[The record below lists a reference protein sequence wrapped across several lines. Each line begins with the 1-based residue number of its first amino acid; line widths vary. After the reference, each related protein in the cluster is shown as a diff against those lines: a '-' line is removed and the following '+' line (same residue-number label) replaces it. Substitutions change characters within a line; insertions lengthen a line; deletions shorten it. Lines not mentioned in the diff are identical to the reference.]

1 MGQRILLMVG
11 PVLVALVIA
20 GAILAAAGVDPLA
33 YYGYVLQRGLFSA
46 VGIQQTLTRMAP
58 LLFVAAGCFI
68 AGSICESA
76 QNTLDRWYLTGTPP
90 SLLDLLF
97 NTLIVAGLAA
107 QILSVSDSPWAWL
120 APVAVVAYAAS
131 YLAGW
136 PTPPWQALAGVA
148 AAAIE
153 KTASQRG

>member
-58 LLFVAAGCFI
+58 LLFIAAGLII
-68 AGSICESA
+68 AFRAGIWNLGTDGQFLLGAVTAAASA
-76 QNTLDRWYLTGTPP
+76 PWLVSFVPVW
-90 SLLDLLF
+90 
-97 NTLIVAGLAA
+97 LALVMSF
-107 QILSVSDSPWAWL
+107 ILSVL
-120 APVAVVAYAAS
+120 
-131 YLAGW
+131 
-136 PTPPWQALAGVA
+136 
-148 AAAIE
+148 
-153 KTASQRG
+153 

>member
-58 LLFVAAGCFI
+58 LLFIAAGLII
-68 AGSICESA
+68 AFRAGIWNLGTDGQFLRGAVTAAASA
-76 QNTLDRWYLTGTPP
+76 PWL
-90 SLLDLLF
+90 
-97 NTLIVAGLAA
+97 
-107 QILSVSDSPWAWL
+107 VSFVPVWL
-120 APVAVVAYAAS
+120 ALAIAKLTPVD
-131 YLAGW
+131 
-136 PTPPWQALAGVA
+136 
-148 AAAIE
+148 
-153 KTASQRG
+153 